1 MERRSLLPR
10 LLYLSIQSVST
21 SIKENFEIDGSLSDL
36 KISTELKLLLESY
49 AKMLDSTFEDAVE
62 LVTAVSNGLS
72 SYKVCSCLP
81 LDMRIHSWR
90 LNSCTNIIL

>member
-10 LLYLSIQSVST
+10 MLYLSIQSIST
-21 SIKENFEIDGSLSDL
+21 SIKENFEINGSLSDP

-49 AKMLDSTFEDAVE
+49 AKMLGSTFEDAVE

-72 SYKVCSCLP
+72 SYKVCSFFL
-81 LDMRIHSWR
+81 LNIRIYR
-90 LNSCTNIIL
+90 